1 MPERKKGISFA
12 PRKRGSSLRD
22 WVSYKGNKNET
33 KVFILFHKKACKIR
47 KWVVLLH
54 PLRET
59 HCVRKSEKQE
69 WHVHRHIELTAVL
82 SQDKTKKKRVR

>member
-1 MPERKKGISFA
+1 MPERKKVISFA

-22 WVSYKGNKNET
+22 WVSYKGNKKRNES
-33 KVFILFHKKACKIR
+33 FYIISQKACKIR

-54 PLRET
+54 PLQET
-59 HCVRKSEKQE
+59 HCVRKSKIQE